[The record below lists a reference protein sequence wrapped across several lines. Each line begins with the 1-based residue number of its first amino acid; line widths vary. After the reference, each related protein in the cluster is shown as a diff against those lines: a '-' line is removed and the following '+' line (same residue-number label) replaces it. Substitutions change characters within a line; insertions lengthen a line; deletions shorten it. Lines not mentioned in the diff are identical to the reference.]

1 MENFER
7 PRFFTEQELS
17 VELGKTP
24 KEIDYDYVLRR
35 AGSREAMW
43 RVYHVAEYELRHLP
57 GGEEKWRQ
65 AVSEYYSTHD
75 PDSDGEWWK
84 VTRFN
89 ELMGSPLKLEHF
101 PLVLNHEG
109 FPKACQ

>member
-1 MENFER
+1 MEKLEL
-7 PRFFTEQELS
+7 PKFFSEQELS
-17 VELGKTP
+17 VELGKNP

-43 RVYHVAEYELRHLP
+43 RVYHVAEYELRHIP

-65 AVSEYYSTHD
+65 AISEYYSTHD

-84 VTRFN
+84 VTRLN
-89 ELMGSPLKLEHF
+89 ELMGSPLKLG
-101 PLVLNHEG
+101 PLPDWDKV
-109 FPKACQ
+109 PPRRD